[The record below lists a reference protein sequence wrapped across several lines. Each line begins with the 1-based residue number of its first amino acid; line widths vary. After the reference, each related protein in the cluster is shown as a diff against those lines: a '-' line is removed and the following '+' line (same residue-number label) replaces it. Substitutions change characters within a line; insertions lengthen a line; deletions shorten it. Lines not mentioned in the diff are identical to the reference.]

1 MLNKLKKTLSKVTG
15 KKKSKPKAI
24 KAVKVKKVKA
34 TKVKKVKATKVKKVK
49 ATKVKKVKATKVKKV
64 KADKVD
70 PVKKEI
76 INKPVIKTGRV
87 YTSHSSQDPL
97 IEIKKIKK
105 QDNEKRTYKIKDYVI
120 YPKHGI
126 GQITAV
132 EKDTIAGIDI
142 NFYKIEITKDKLVL
156 TIPTNQQGHLRSL
169 SSTGQVAKAISILK
183 GKAKVKRTMWS
194 RRAQE
199 YEQKINSG
207 EIYQIA
213 EVVRDLNKNTDMP
226 VDQSYS
232 ERQLFEKAYER
243 ILSEFQIVIGVSLED
258 TQKKLDK
265 ALKRNLEVQTK
276 ALAAPTKP
284 EVTEVSKP
292 ETTTNTED

>member
-1 MLNKLKKTLSKVTG
+1 MLNKLKKTLSKVSG
-15 KKKSKPKAI
+15 KKTSKTTKSVKVKKTKATKVKKI
-24 KAVKVKKVKA
+24 KVAKVKKTKAVKVKKNKVV
-34 TKVKKVKATKVKKVK
+34 KVKKTKAVKVN
-49 ATKVKKVKATKVKKV
+49 
-64 KADKVD
+64 

-76 INKPVIKTGRV
+76 ENKPVIKSGRV

-132 EKDTIAGIDI
+132 EKDIIAGIDI

-156 TIPTNQQGHLRSL
+156 TIPTNQQDHLRSL

-232 ERQLFEKAYER
+232 ERQLFEKAFER
-243 ILSEFQIVIGVSLED
+243 LLGEVTVVLEA
-258 TQKKLDK
+258 TEEEAKEKLNK
-265 ALKRNLEVQTK
+265 ALGK
-276 ALAAPTKP
+276 KP
-284 EVTEVSKP
+284 EQALVT
-292 ETTTNTED
+292 